1 MKRTLTFSFLFLFSI
16 IFSSSVPFNE
26 SPLKIKKVVI
36 DAGHGGKDP
45 GTSGK
50 NSKEKDVALGMA
62 LELGA
67 IIKKNLPEVEVIY
80 TRKTDVF
87 VELEERANIANEAQA
102 DLFISIH
109 CNAAENTR
117 AFGTETYVMG
127 MHKSDDNLSVAM
139 RENASILME
148 DNHQKYNFD
157 PYSIISYIK
166 VANHQSAHQI
176 ESLKFATKVEK
187 QFGERVKRTSR
198 GVRQS
203 GFLVLWQTSMP
214 SVLIEIGFLSNLKEE
229 SYLLS
234 KKGKTMVASGIF
246 RAFKEY
252 KNEAEQH

>member
-1 MKRTLTFSFLFLFSI
+1 MIKKILTLSFFLLFAFV
-16 IFSSSVPFNE
+16 FSSAIPLTE

-50 NSKEKDVALGMA
+50 HSKEKDVALAMA

-67 IIKKNLPEVEVIY
+67 IIKKNLPDVEVIY
-80 TRKTDVF
+80 TRKTDIF
-87 VELEERANIANEAQA
+87 VELEERANIANNAQA

-109 CNAAENTR
+109 CNAAKNTK

-127 MHKSDDNLSVAM
+127 THKSDDNLSVAM

-166 VANHQSAHQI
+166 IANYQSAHQT
-176 ESLKFATKVEK
+176 ESLKFATKVES
-187 QFGERVKRTSR
+187 QFEKRVKRTSR

-214 SVLIEIGFLSNLKEE
+214 SVLIEIGFLSNAKEE
-229 SYLLS
+229 TYLLS
-234 KKGKTMVASGIF
+234 KEGKKLVASGIF

-252 KNEAEQH
+252 KNETEQ